1 MGMNMSPDGGEML
14 DPHADSE
21 LGSSIAAAALRV
33 GLCASVFAIVIA
45 IYAAANDRVAVGLW
59 VGGVAVILT
68 VAFGA
73 ALKYRT
79 R

>member
-1 MGMNMSPDGGEML
+1 MVMNLPPDGGDML
-14 DPHADSE
+14 DPHAGSE
-21 LGSSIAAAALRV
+21 PGNSIAAASLWV

-59 VGGVAVILT
+59 TGGVAVVLAI
-68 VAFGA
+68 AFGS
-73 ALKYRT
+73 ALKYRA